1 MEKVSVK
8 NHQSASIP
16 SRKKFLGNLKQQP
29 VESDL
34 RMMDTIHLA

>member
-1 MEKVSVK
+1 MEKVGVK

-16 SRKKFLGNLKQQP
+16 SRKKFLGHIKQQP

-34 RMMDTIHLA
+34 RMIGTIHLS